1 MATALPSALLTPC
14 LGWQAG
20 QHAFE
25 HLPLSQG
32 TGRVKERGRAARRL
46 TDASENGQEEA
57 GRRIACTTLP
67 KSAHLQPLSERGE
80 RESCAAATKVLR
92 DAKSAGKGIDCLE

>member
-20 QHAFE
+20 QRAFE

-67 KSAHLQPLSERGE
+67 KVCSSAALLARSEDNPEAE
-80 RESCAAATKVLR
+80 RVEP
-92 DAKSAGKGIDCLE
+92 SAR